1 MPATLPTTTKSLYA
15 QTISAKVLPM
25 SYYTPTSEL
34 FGTESTSNDALLV
47 DTRLS

>member
-1 MPATLPTTTKSLYA
+1 MPATLQTTTESLYA

-25 SYYTPTSEL
+25 SYYAPMSKL